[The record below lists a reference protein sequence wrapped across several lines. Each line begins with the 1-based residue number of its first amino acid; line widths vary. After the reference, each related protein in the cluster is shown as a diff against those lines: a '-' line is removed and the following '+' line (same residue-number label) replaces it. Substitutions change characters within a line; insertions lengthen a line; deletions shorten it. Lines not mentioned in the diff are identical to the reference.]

1 MNPDAR
7 SEGII
12 RDILDRV
19 DDDAGINQRDLA
31 RDLGIAL
38 GMTNA
43 YVKRCVRKGWIKVN
57 QVPARRYRYYLT
69 PKGFTEKSRLTAQY
83 LRDSLTFFR
92 RARQSYND
100 LFAALAA
107 DGVARVLLCGDGELA
122 EIAVLCAL
130 NHPLDIIG
138 VFRGNGRDEPVC
150 GVPAIIDGALPE
162 VDAWVLA
169 ETDNIEAAY
178 RRACDAVGTENVVV
192 PSVLKKVLRR
202 RI

>member
-1 MNPDAR
+1 MIPDAR
-7 SEGII
+7 DEGII
-12 RDILDRV
+12 RDILERV
-19 DDDAGINQRDLA
+19 DDSAEINQRDLA

-38 GMTNA
+38 GMANA
-43 YVKRCVRKGWIKVN
+43 YMKRCVRKGWVKVN
-57 QVPARRYRYYLT
+57 QAPMRRYRYYLT
-69 PKGFTEKSRLTAQY
+69 PKGFAEKSRLTAQY

-100 LFAALAA
+100 LFTALAA
-107 DGVARVLLCGDGELA
+107 DGVARVVLCGDGELA

-130 NHPLDIIG
+130 DHPLDIIG
-138 VFRGNGRDEPVC
+138 VSRDNGLDEPVC

-169 ETDNIEAAY
+169 ETDNTEAAY
-178 RRACDAVGTENVVV
+178 RRACGAVGTENVVV